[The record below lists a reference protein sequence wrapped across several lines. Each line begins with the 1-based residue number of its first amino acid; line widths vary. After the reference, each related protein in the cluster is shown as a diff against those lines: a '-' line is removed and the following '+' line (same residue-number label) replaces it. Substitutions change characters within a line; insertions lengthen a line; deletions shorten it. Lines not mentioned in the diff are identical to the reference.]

1 MKLYFR
7 AFKMLFEKY
16 ILQKNTGIVIKEF
29 CEKMGVV
36 YIKLAQ
42 ILSTQN
48 RDNYFTEEDRQQLS
62 TICDSCN
69 PIPFSDIKVI
79 LEEEYG
85 DNLDKLFLKI
95 DPVPIGSASI
105 SQVHKAILMN
115 GEEVVLKIK
124 RKDITNNI
132 ERDIEQIRK
141 LMNKYGPIFK
151 FSNLIGGNQA
161 LNLYLKMIQEETDFE
176 NEVNNIKKYHKFKDE
191 VNGQVEGVKK
201 IIIPKL
207 YEDLCT
213 KNVIVMEYIKYPTLN
228 NIELTEENKKI
239 IFNGISSYL
248 RLSFY
253 AVFNGKQVVFHG
265 DPHVGNIFFD
275 KDGNIGFLD
284 MGLLFALSPED
295 TELVKNFF
303 FAAYTGNYE
312 KLFKLLSKYG
322 TWTEDKKLSFKE
334 DLKKFCEEV
343 SEKDVTYYFTDMIKI
358 CLNYEFLPPDFL
370 YYMAKPFVCLNG
382 INVVSDTMISCK
394 SLLEQQIIEYYIRKN
409 LEDSISIIMNSLKL
423 SPQLIKNVERYGLT
437 QGISYTASNNVESLK
452 ELKKVLENYSDLLD
466 MFKGY
471 CCPKCKT
478 KVKN

>member
-1 MKLYFR
+1 MELYFR

-16 ILQKNTGIVIKEF
+16 ILRKNTGIVIKEF

-48 RDNYFTEEDRQQLS
+48 HGNYFTEEDRQQLS

-69 PIPFSDIKVI
+69 PISFSEIEKI
-79 LEEEYG
+79 LKEEYG
-85 DNLDKLFLKI
+85 ENFDKLFLKI

-105 SQVHKAILMN
+105 SQVHRAILKN
-115 GEEVVLKIK
+115 GEEIVLKIK

-132 ERDIEQIRK
+132 EKDIERIRK
-141 LMNKYGPIFK
+141 LMNRYGPIFK

-161 LNLYLKMIQEETDFE
+161 LNLYLKMIKEETDFE
-176 NEVNNIKKYHKFKDE
+176 HEVNNIKLYHKFKDE
-191 VNGQVEGVKK
+191 VNGQVENTKK

-207 YEDLCT
+207 YEELCT

-228 NIELTEENKKI
+228 NMELTEENKKI
-239 IFNGISSYL
+239 IFSGISSYL

-253 AVFNGKQVVFHG
+253 AVFNDKQVVFHG

-275 KDGNIGFLD
+275 NDGNIGFLD

-295 TELVKNFF
+295 AELVKNFF

-322 TWTEDKKLSFKE
+322 IWTEDKKLRFKE

-343 SEKDVTYYFTDMIKI
+343 SDKDVTYYFTDMTKI
-358 CLNYEFLPPDFL
+358 CLNYDFLPPDFL

-382 INVVSDTMISCK
+382 INVVSNAMISCK

-409 LEDSISIIMNSLKL
+409 LENSIDILINSLKL
-423 SPQLIKNVERYGLT
+423 SPQLIYNIEKYGLT
-437 QGISYTASNNVESLK
+437 KGISYTASNNVENLK
-452 ELKKVLENYSDLLD
+452 ELKKVLENYNDLLD
-466 MFKGY
+466 MFKNSY
-471 CCPKCKT
+471 CPKSKS
-478 KVKN
+478 KVKK